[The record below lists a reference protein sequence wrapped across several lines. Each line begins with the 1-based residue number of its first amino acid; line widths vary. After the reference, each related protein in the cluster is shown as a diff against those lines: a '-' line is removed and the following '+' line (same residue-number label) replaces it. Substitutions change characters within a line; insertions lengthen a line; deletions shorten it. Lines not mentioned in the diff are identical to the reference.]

1 MFLLF
6 GGPGFCLILFL
17 RNLHFYFYVGYTI
30 YTATKKM
37 NNDSSFLRPLSIF
50 VSENFPGNI
59 IDTSVRWNLKVLI
72 SLSDS

>member
-1 MFLLF
+1 
-6 GGPGFCLILFL
+6 
-17 RNLHFYFYVGYTI
+17 
-30 YTATKKM
+30 M

-59 IDTSVRWNLKVLI
+59 IDTSVRWNLKVLM